1 MTDRIPAVTGDLSGW
16 ERADA
21 YAETVFRLPTASVE
35 GHTVLYEDR
44 RLSEALDD
52 VGFDGPW
59 RFLFA
64 TRLTFVPPL
73 APGIGPASMYPT
85 VATEAADAFVERLAD
100 RGFEDVRRARS
111 ERVRVDTGER
121 ARLRKYTARF
131 DPGGDRPELDV
142 EGWTALWVR
151 NGEFLLAGGAYPTR
165 GLAELLDG
173 VPEERRPDVSPSSFR
188 NELLALIRSVE

>member
-1 MTDRIPAVTGDLSGW
+1 
-16 ERADA
+16 
-21 YAETVFRLPTASVE
+21 
-35 GHTVLYEDR
+35 
-44 RLSEALDD
+44 
-52 VGFDGPW
+52 
-59 RFLFA
+59 
-64 TRLTFVPPL
+64 
-73 APGIGPASMYPT
+73 MYPT